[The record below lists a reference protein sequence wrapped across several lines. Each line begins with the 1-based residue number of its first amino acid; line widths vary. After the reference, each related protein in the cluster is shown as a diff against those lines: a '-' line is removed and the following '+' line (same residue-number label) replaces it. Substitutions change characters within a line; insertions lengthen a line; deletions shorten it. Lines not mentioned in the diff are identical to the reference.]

1 MYIVQHRLDLLSMNS
16 PRDRIPSIA
25 SESPDVLL
33 INPPYP
39 RRFGGGVV
47 PPIGLCYLAAT
58 LRQSGAQPAIL
69 DLVPDFPDYSFFK
82 SEDPLIVLRQNLNTM
97 KRKPTLIGI
106 GPLVTASLRAT
117 HDIVK
122 VCRQETSATIVVGG
136 PLCAVP
142 GISAVAANY
151 LRSDYFVVGDGESP
165 IAAIWRQNGSSVNS
179 GGVGIAGHSEPCP
192 FREHD
197 LDSLPIPARD
207 LLRSDLYRCSVRRD
221 VGSGAMTAAFLSR
234 GCPYSCTFCAA
245 PLSSGKLIRRLS
257 SSRITQEVAACAR
270 AGIDHIVFYDDCL
283 FVKSPSLNR
292 SVLGFAQAVE
302 KARWKGTFQL
312 ELRCDAVTS
321 LSDEAASAL
330 INVGCRQINMG
341 IEKGHVVALD
351 RLRKRLSPDIAR
363 EACEKVAAL
372 GLRVAGTFIIGG
384 PDETPE
390 DIENTIE
397 FAISLP
403 LDFAQFNPMAVYP
416 GTQLFKQRFGDVSEW
431 LHLCLDP
438 DLAPLGD
445 ILWSSDETPLAVIL
459 EAVRDAYSRFYTSK
473 RLERT
478 SARLP
483 ENERSSV
490 IHTYD
495 VLLNDRARSWAV
507 KNIRQAAIAKFAC

>member
-1 MYIVQHRLDLLSMNS
+1 MNS
-16 PRDRIPSIA
+16 PTNRIPVIA
-25 SESPDVLL
+25 SESPDILL

-69 DLVPDFPDYSFFK
+69 DLVPDFADYSL
-82 SEDPLIVLRQNLNTM
+82 SNAEGPLEAVRKVLKTM
-97 KRKPTLIGI
+97 KREPTLIGV
-106 GPLVTASLRAT
+106 GPLVTATLQAT
-117 HDIVK
+117 RDIVK
-122 VCRQETSATIVVGG
+122 VCREETSATIVIGG

-165 IAAIWRQNGSSVNS
+165 IAEIWRQNGSSVNA
-179 GGVGIAGHSEPCP
+179 GGVGIAGRPEPCA

-207 LLRSDLYRCSVRRD
+207 LLARDLYRCSVRRD

-245 PLSSGKLIRRLS
+245 PLSSGKSIRRLS
-257 SSRITQEVAACAR
+257 SGRITQEVAACAR

-292 SVLGFAQAVE
+292 SVLEFAQAVE
-302 KARWKGTFQL
+302 RAGWKGTFQL

-321 LSDEAASAL
+321 LSHEAASAL
-330 INVGCRQINMG
+330 IDVGCRQINMG

-384 PDETPE
+384 PDETLE
-390 DIENTIE
+390 EIENTIQ
-397 FAISLP
+397 FAIALP

-416 GTQLFKQRFGDVSEW
+416 GTQLFKQRYGDISDW

-445 ILWSSDETPLAVIL
+445 ILWSTEETPLAAIL
-459 EAVRDAYSRFYTSK
+459 ETVRDAYSRFYTPN

-478 SARLP
+478 VVRLP
-483 ENERSSV
+483 EDERSSI

-495 VLLNDRARSWAV
+495 VLLNDRARSWTIEP
-507 KNIRQAAIAKFAC
+507 IRQAAPAEFAC